1 MTSHDIWFF
10 EGYFGGDNTLS
21 RMKLNT
27 FPLRIGR
34 EVGVEFL
41 VPSNKASRLHAE
53 IHREDERVF
62 LLDANSTNGTY
73 VNHARIHEKTEL
85 QHGDILQ
92 FADFEVRIIKEAVK
106 RSSSPT
112 VKHQIVTGVQP
123 AINNTRPMPTGIRE
137 LQELVQNKL
146 ITPAFQRI
154 VHADTEEIYGYE
166 ILGRGSH
173 PALPSNPGLLFRIA
187 ESASGLPMHLSQLFR
202 DVGIAKAATL
212 NSNATFFMNVHPYE
226 LRYARLLL
234 LQMERIRREFPTIA
248 LVLEIHEK
256 AAPSLADMKK
266 ICRELEFLNIKLAY
280 DDFGAGQARLV
291 ELVEAPAHYLKF
303 DISLVHNID
312 KAELAKRNM
321 VQSLVSLSKNMGIMT
336 LAEGLETRAEVMT
349 CREMG
354 FDLIQGYYY
363 GEPTIGSLV

>member
-1 MTSHDIWFF
+1 
-10 EGYFGGDNTLS
+10 
-21 RMKLNT
+21 
-27 FPLRIGR
+27 
-34 EVGVEFL
+34 
-41 VPSNKASRLHAE
+41 
-53 IHREDERVF
+53 
-62 LLDANSTNGTY
+62 
-73 VNHARIHEKTEL
+73 
-85 QHGDILQ
+85 
-92 FADFEVRIIKEAVK
+92 
-106 RSSSPT
+106 
-112 VKHQIVTGVQP
+112 
-123 AINNTRPMPTGIRE
+123 
-137 LQELVQNKL
+137 
-146 ITPAFQRI
+146 
-154 VHADTEEIYGYE
+154 
-166 ILGRGSH
+166 
-173 PALPSNPGLLFRIA
+173 
-187 ESASGLPMHLSQLFR
+187 
-202 DVGIAKAATL
+202 
-212 NSNATFFMNVHPYE
+212 
-226 LRYARLLL
+226 
-234 LQMERIRREFPTIA
+234 MERIRREFPTIA